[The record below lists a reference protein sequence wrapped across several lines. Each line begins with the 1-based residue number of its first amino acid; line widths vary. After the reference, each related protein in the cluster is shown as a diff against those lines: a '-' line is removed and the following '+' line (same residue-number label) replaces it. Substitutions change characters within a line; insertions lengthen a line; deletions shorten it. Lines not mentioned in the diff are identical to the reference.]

1 MAGRG
6 QRPAWR
12 LGARPPPP
20 APLLGGSEVATPP
33 PAPLLG
39 GSEPAPRSPPRGV
52 PSTQRLDLSRHLWNP
67 PAHGPEE
74 QLGRRAPWW
83 LPPSDRH
90 GGGRSRA
97 AASSRRRG
105 SPASRGRVGGAPA
118 AGPGELSCP
127 APLPSAGRASPHCG
141 RIWRSGPPRAWQSV
155 SGPPRPPTAPPGP
168 GESAGRRYRPGARV
182 ARRRA
187 AAYRVRILQGS
198 RARGPERPPPPRR
211 PSGDSGPEARRPRA
225 RVTSGGPSRRR
236 RRVSAAEWA
245 LPTSSRRRAAGCGC
259 GKHREDFPEKDR
271 TGTLSCS

>member
-20 APLLGGSEVATPP
+20 SSAAPRSPPRPP
-33 PAPLLG
+33 PPSSAAP
-39 GSEPAPRSPPRGV
+39 SPPPRSPPRGV

-155 SGPPRPPTAPPGP
+155 PGPPRPPTAPPGP

-198 RARGPERPPPPRR
+198 RARGPERPPTPGGRAGTRGRKHAVPERASLPAGQAGVGGGTEQEHLAV
-211 PSGDSGPEARRPRA
+211 PSN
-225 RVTSGGPSRRR
+225 
-236 RRVSAAEWA
+236 WIW
-245 LPTSSRRRAAGCGC
+245 LSS
-259 GKHREDFPEKDR
+259 
-271 TGTLSCS
+271 TM